1 MMFCRL
7 ICIPDK
13 CESETFG
20 SGADRNPE
28 PESALLS
35 VLRIA
40 VLGIG
45 VPLEMERTRTQQE

>member
-13 CESETFG
+13 CETFG